1 MAAVAQERGASCS
14 MRAQAEPTSSQEVE
28 VTAAALEPG
37 VAMGCVQSMHC
48 PGVAGGGRWR
58 CASAWG
64 RRGRVEGVESRQPE
78 RDTTDCTRTSN
89 ASRGASHSRHGYCE
103 HRLAALVRQGGRPRC
118 RSGERVGLLR
128 GVSGGE
134 MHESVNRFGTI
145 ITPCHRDYPNFT
157 TKRHRTDR
165 NWDTQTTER
174 GHKHNEQAT
183 GKAEHSED
191 PGPCFQKERMR

>member
-1 MAAVAQERGASCS
+1 MAAAAAAATSAAAMSSRRGDDSRWRQQACGMAERAEGGMAAVAQERGASCS

-128 GVSGGE
+128 GVSG
-134 MHESVNRFGTI
+134 RK
-145 ITPCHRDYPNFT
+145 C
-157 TKRHRTDR
+157 TKV
-165 NWDTQTTER
+165 
-174 GHKHNEQAT
+174 
-183 GKAEHSED
+183 
-191 PGPCFQKERMR
+191 